1 MRLFIL
7 IAFAF
12 SLSISGF
19 SQENGMSARP
29 KEQRPLAPNEFN
41 TFKERLYFGGNI
53 GLGFG
58 TTTYINVSPLV
69 GCKITKQFSVGGG
82 VIYNYYSQ
90 TYGAR
95 KYVST
100 IYGGSAFARYMVL
113 ENLFAQIG
121 WDRLNVMDYTASIS
135 NSRIWIDNILIGGGY
150 RQSISG
156 RGSLVA
162 SIFYNIN
169 DTPLSPYQNP
179 IIQIGFNV
187 GL

>member
-7 IAFAF
+7 IALAL
-12 SLSISGF
+12 SLSISVF
-19 SQENGMSARP
+19 SQENGISAKP
-29 KEQRPLAPNEFN
+29 KEQRPIAPKEFN

-58 TTTYINVSPLV
+58 TTTYINLSPLV
-69 GCKITKQFSVGGG
+69 GCKITKQFSAGGG
-82 VIYNYYSQ
+82 IVYNYFSQ
-90 TYGAR
+90 TYGAK

-100 IYGGSAFARYMVL
+100 IYGVSAFARYMVL
-113 ENLFAQIG
+113 ENLFAQVG
-121 WDRLNVMDYTASIS
+121 LDRLNVMDYSAS

-150 RQSISG
+150 RQAISG